1 MIGNEAQPGE
11 PATRGAQASLRRL
24 AGRSGPLRRLWLIF
38 AQAATVAMGM
48 LLAWHAIA
56 PAWWRAA
63 PAQLHAASAPAA
75 AASYRE
81 AAALAI
87 PAVVSVTAERLRPPR
102 SGQRAAGSS
111 QRPDALRPGIGLG
124 SGVLVGP
131 PGCVLTN
138 DHVIDGAQHIEVR
151 LADGRSARARLVAR
165 DPESDLALLRI
176 AVPGLPH
183 LEFADDRQAR
193 VGDVVLAIG
202 YPFGVGST
210 VTQGVI
216 SALDRHHLGINTFED
231 FIQTDA
237 AINPGNSGGALVDT
251 HGRLLGINSAIY
263 SRSGGSLGIG
273 FAIPASTARKVLHD
287 LVEHGAVLRG
297 WIGVQASDIDA
308 RLARRLRLTPQ
319 HGLLVDAVVPRGP
332 AARAGLRRGDVLLE
346 LAGTP
351 LRDGDELLQQVA
363 AMPAGSEA
371 KLRILRAGRERSVAL
386 RVGRRPLPSRVD

>member
-1 MIGNEAQPGE
+1 
-11 PATRGAQASLRRL
+11 
-24 AGRSGPLRRLWLIF
+24 
-38 AQAATVAMGM
+38 MGM

-81 AAALAI
+81 AAARAI
-87 PAVVSVTAERLRPPR
+87 PAVVSVTAERLRLPR
-102 SGQRAAGSS
+102 AGQRSAAPS

-138 DHVIDGAQHIEVR
+138 DHVIAGAQHIEVR
-151 LADGRSARARLVAR
+151 LADGRSVRARLVGR
-165 DPESDLALLRI
+165 DPDSDLALLRI
-176 AVPGLPH
+176 AVTGLPR

-202 YPFGVGST
+202 FPFGVGST

-251 HGRLLGINSAIY
+251 NGRLLGINSAIY

-297 WIGVQASDIDA
+297 WIGVQAGDIDA
-308 RLARRLRLTPQ
+308 RLARRLRLSPR
-319 HGLLVDAVVPRGP
+319 HGLLVDAVVPRSP

-386 RVGRRPLPSRVD
+386 RVGRRPLPNRVD